1 MSQMTMIDIGLVVV
15 VVAVAF
21 YRPRLGSNWF
31 SRVEQAF
38 SRLARREAMAV
49 VLVGL
54 LALVGRA
61 ALLPVLPVPEPF
73 IHDEFC
79 HLLAADTF
87 AHGRL
92 TNPSHPMWAHFESF
106 HIIQKPTYASIFPP
120 AQGLALAA
128 GKIVGGHPWAGVWFS
143 VGLMCAT
150 ICWMLQGWLPPGWAL
165 LGGLLAVLRFAFFS
179 YWSSSYWGGTIAA
192 TGGALVLGALPRI
205 RRRLLVRDA
214 LLMGL
219 GLAILAN
226 SRPYEGFVLSLPVA
240 GALLTWRPGRGHPPV
255 RAVLRRLALPLGL
268 VLLVTAGAMGY
279 YFWRVTGS
287 PLRIPYQV
295 NRDTYAIAPYFLWQ
309 SPRPEPAYRHKV
321 MRDFY
326 VNGELP
332 LYLETRTLGG
342 LVVDEVSKGVV
353 LWCFF
358 IGPALTIPLAVTPWV
373 LRDRRTR
380 FLLLAGGVSIVGL
393 AMEVWFHPHY
403 AAVMTALI
411 LALVL
416 QAARHLRVWK
426 SGGKPTGLFIV
437 RAIPLLF
444 LAMLLLRLGAVLLHF
459 PLAPE
464 WPWWGASFDRMYGLA
479 RARVQRQLE
488 GYKGPQ
494 LVLVQYRP
502 DHNLQSVEW
511 VYNEADVDA
520 AKVVWAR
527 EMDPSQNE
535 ELIEYFK
542 NRQVWLVEPDETPPR
557 VSPYPLSGR
566 R

>member
-1 MSQMTMIDIGLVVV
+1 MSKMTMIDIGLVVV
-15 VVAVAF
+15 VVAVAL
-21 YRPRLGSNWF
+21 YCPSLGSNWF
-31 SRVEQAF
+31 SRLEQAF
-38 SRLARREAMAV
+38 SGLARREAMAV

-73 IHDEFC
+73 IHDESC

-92 TNPSHPMWAHFESF
+92 TNPSHPMWIHFESF

-143 VGLMCAT
+143 VGVMCAM

-179 YWSSSYWGGTIAA
+179 YWSSSYWGGAIAA

-205 RRRLLVRDA
+205 RHRLLVRDA

-240 GALLTWRPGRGHPPV
+240 GALLTWRLGKGHPPV
-255 RAVLRRLALPLGL
+255 RAVLRRLVLPLGL

-279 YFWRVTGS
+279 YFSRVTGN
-287 PLRIPYQV
+287 PLRTPYQV
-295 NRDTYAIAPYFLWQ
+295 NRETYAIAPYFLWQ
-309 SPRPEPAYRHKV
+309 SPRPEPAYNHKV

-332 LYLETRTLGG
+332 LYMDTRTLGG

-373 LRDRRTR
+373 LRDRRIR
-380 FLLLAGGVSIVGL
+380 FLLLAGGASIVGL
-393 AMEVWFHPHY
+393 ALEVWFHPHY
-403 AAVMTALI
+403 AAAMTALI

-426 SGGKPTGLFIV
+426 PGGKPTGLFIV

-444 LAMLLLRLGAVLLHF
+444 LTMLLVRLGAVLLHL
-459 PLAPE
+459 PLTPE
-464 WPWWGASFDRMYGLA
+464 WPWWGARFDRMYGLA

-494 LVLVQYRP
+494 LVLVQYRS

-511 VYNEADVDA
+511 VYNEADIDA

-535 ELIEYFK
+535 KLIEYFR